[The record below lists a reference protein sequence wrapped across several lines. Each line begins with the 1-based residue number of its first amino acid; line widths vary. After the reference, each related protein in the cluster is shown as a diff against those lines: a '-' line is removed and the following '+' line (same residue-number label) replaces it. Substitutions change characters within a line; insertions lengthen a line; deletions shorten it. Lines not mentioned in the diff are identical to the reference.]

1 MAGGSDRGGGF
12 AESRLGWFVVALVW
26 LLFGALILWG
36 RGGLFDYLKA
46 REQVRALEA
55 QVKALEEENAALE
68 ADIRR
73 LKEHPEVYE
82 AVARERLFMKKPGE
96 IILYLPPEDSKPPHP
111 APPGAPVSAPPV
123 P

>member
-1 MAGGSDRGGGF
+1 MAVARDKGGGF
-12 AESRLGWFVVALVW
+12 IESRLGWFVVTLVW

-73 LKEHPEVYE
+73 LRETPEVYE

-96 IILYLPPEDSKPPHP
+96 IILYLPQEEGKKALPVPPDLPPADPP
-111 APPGAPVSAPPV
+111 AP
-123 P
+123 